1 MDLALQQARFN
12 LVVNYYALILPSSLA
27 QRNQGGSFQSL
38 QSIRSGGI
46 SRRFFSSCHAPALQE
61 GVEKRKKYKLVTI
74 LAAGSKAFWVSSI
87 VYLPPERKS

>member
-1 MDLALQQARFN
+1 
-12 LVVNYYALILPSSLA
+12 
-27 QRNQGGSFQSL
+27 
-38 QSIRSGGI
+38 
-46 SRRFFSSCHAPALQE
+46 LQE